1 MNRDPWSWLGTG
13 GGESAKLIRK
23 VDWASTSV
31 GPVDTWPQ
39 SLKSQISMM
48 LHSHHPMFLWWGS
61 DLVQF
66 YNDGYTPSF
75 GVGRHPS
82 AMGQRGRE
90 CWAEIWPIIGPEI
103 AAVQRGEAT
112 FHEDALVPIFRNGR
126 MEEVYWT
133 YGYSPVREAD
143 GSIAGVLVVV
153 TETTSRVVALR
164 RLRTAQ
170 NLAELLS
177 GAAHTDDVA
186 HAAVRAL
193 AAAPEDA
200 PWALA
205 VHGDSY
211 SPAPVI
217 IATSGLDAAGSAAV
231 LARLAAETGS
241 PSAQVLTLIDMSG
254 VPALPGT
261 PWPEASTHAV
271 VLPLRAGPGSA
282 KYGQLVIGLSPR
294 LPYDSAYR
302 EHVLGLE
309 RQLASAAQRIGSQGA
324 RLAAEGAR
332 RDLLLQAP
340 FAAAL
345 MVGPGWRYELAN
357 DLYVRMVG
365 RQVVGR
371 EWGECFPELLGTP
384 VQEILRK
391 VYDGGETFFANEQLV
406 PLARESDNVVEE
418 RFFDFTMVPIRTQGD
433 AVDAMMVVAVEM
445 TARVQARRDLERTA
459 AERATLVREL
469 EQSSHAKDQFLAM
482 LGHELRNPLSPIV
495 TALTLMGRR
504 QGGDTSRERAIIAR
518 QVKHLV
524 RLVDD
529 LLDVS
534 RVTRGKIELR
544 RDDCDVS
551 VLVEDALEIVAA
563 LLEQRRHQVQVRV
576 TPNLRWHGDG
586 TRIKQVIANLLSNA
600 ARYTPAGGH
609 VNLSV
614 AADGGELVVRVQ
626 DDGQGLDAELLPRL
640 FEPFVQGPR
649 DASRSDGGLGLGLAV
664 VKGLVGLHGGSV
676 SAHSDGL
683 GRGSEFVVRL
693 PGLITGA
700 SSPSTDELKSAAQ
713 PVAFSQGRKRVLV
726 VEDNEDAADSLAE
739 LLALD
744 GHDVRVA
751 RDGPAALAL
760 SGEFEPQVALLDIGL
775 PLMDGYQ
782 LVRALRRDL
791 RDGTCRYFAMTGYG
805 QPGDAALAAVAG
817 FERILVKPIDHDILE
832 HLLRSDDAGL
842 D

>member
-1 MNRDPWSWLGTG
+1 MNLDPWTWLGVG
-13 GGESAKLIRK
+13 GGETAKLIRT

-31 GPVDTWPQ
+31 GPVDTWTL
-39 SLKSQISMM
+39 SLKSVVSMM
-48 LHSHHPMFLWWGS
+48 LHTQQPMFLWWGS

-66 YNDGYTPSF
+66 YNDGYMPSF
-75 GVGRHPS
+75 GVGRHPF

-103 AAVQRGEAT
+103 AAVQQGEAT

-170 NLAELLS
+170 NVSELLS
-177 GAAHTDDVA
+177 GAEHTDDLA
-186 HAAVRAL
+186 HAVIRAL
-193 AAAPEDA
+193 AATPEDS

-205 VHGDSY
+205 LHADGN
-211 SPAPVI
+211 SPTGLPV
-217 IATSGLDAAGSAAV
+217 ATVGLDAAGTAAV
-231 LARLAAETGS
+231 LARLKTETLS
-241 PSAQVLTLIDMSG
+241 PSEDALTLVDLSG
-254 VPALPGT
+254 VSGLPGT
-261 PWPEASTHAV
+261 PWPEASTQAV
-271 VLPLRAGPGSA
+271 ALPLRAGPGSA
-282 KYGQLVIGLSPR
+282 TYGQLVIGLSPR

-302 EHVLGLE
+302 EHALGLE
-309 RQLASAAQRIGSQGA
+309 RQLTSAAQRIRSQDA
-324 RLAAEGAR
+324 RVAAEGAR

-371 EWGECFPELLGTP
+371 EWSECFPELRGLP
-384 VQEILRK
+384 VEDILRK

-418 RFFDFTMVPIRTQGD
+418 RFFDFTMVPIRAQGD
-433 AVDAMMVVAVEM
+433 AVDAMMVVALEM
-445 TARVQARRDLERTA
+445 TARVQARRELERTA

-469 EQSSHAKDQFLAM
+469 EQSSLAKDQFLAM
-482 LGHELRNPLSPIV
+482 LGHELRNPLSPIM
-495 TALTLMGRR
+495 TALALMGRR
-504 QGGDTSRERAIIAR
+504 PGADTSRERAIIAR

-544 RDDCDVS
+544 RDDCDVAA
-551 VLVEDALEIVAA
+551 LVEDALELVAT
-563 LLEQRRHQVQVRV
+563 LVNQRGHELQVRV
-576 TPNLRWHGDG
+576 APNLRWHGDA

-600 ARYTPAGGH
+600 ARYTPPGGH
-609 VNLSV
+609 LKLSL
-614 AADGGELVVRVQ
+614 APEGDELVVRVQ
-626 DDGQGLDAELLPRL
+626 DDGQGLDAELLSRL

-676 SAHSDGL
+676 SARSDGL

-693 PGLITGA
+693 PGLMTDAPSAPAQEPTLPRQAGA
-700 SSPSTDELKSAAQ
+700 PK
-713 PVAFSQGRKRVLV
+713 KRVLV
-726 VEDNEDAADSLAE
+726 VDDNEDAADLLAEILTMEGHETRVAHDGPTALSLAVGF
-739 LLALD
+739 A
-744 GHDVRVA
+744 
-751 RDGPAALAL
+751 
-760 SGEFEPQVALLDIGL
+760 PQVALLDIGL
-775 PLMDGYQ
+775 PLMDGYE
-782 LVRALRRDL
+782 LVGALQRKLRA
-791 RDGTCRYFAMTGYG
+791 GSCRYFALTGYG
-805 QPGDAALAAVAG
+805 QPSDVARAVAEG
-817 FERILVKPIDHDILE
+817 FERVLVKPIDHDVLE
-832 HLLRSDDAGL
+832 KLLRSDDA
-842 D
+842 